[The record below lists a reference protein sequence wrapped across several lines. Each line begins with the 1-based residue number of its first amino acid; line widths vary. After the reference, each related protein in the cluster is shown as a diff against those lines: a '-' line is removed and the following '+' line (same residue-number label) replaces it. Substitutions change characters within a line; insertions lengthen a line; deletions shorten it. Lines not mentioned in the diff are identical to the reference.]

1 MFGWLLDRF
10 ATVPAKPAMVW
21 RDEEYSYGWL
31 VERIAHWKAVA
42 ASRSCGPGSVVAIEG
57 DYSPEVCA
65 LFLALAD
72 QRAVVVPLTSAVEAS
87 KPTFCAIAEGHAVFG
102 FDPDGR
108 WTFVRRDNEVA
119 HPLTR
124 SLIDAGR
131 PGLVLFSSGSTGQP
145 KAVLHD
151 LTRLL
156 EKFRVVR
163 HARRTITF
171 LLLDHIGGINKLF
184 SVLSNLGTI
193 VSVAARDP
201 DSVCRAI
208 ERHRVELLPTTP
220 TFLNQI
226 GRA

>member
-1 MFGWLLDRF
+1 VRAAAGTPAGRPDGGGVMFGWLLDRF

-87 KPTFCAIAEGHAVFG
+87 KPTFCAIAEVHAIFR

-108 WTFVRRDNEVA
+108 WTFVRRDNERAGTLLA
-119 HPLTR
+119 HLKAAAGT
-124 SLIDAGR
+124 DANLMPHILECVEHYATLGEIC
-131 PGLVLFSSGSTGQP
+131 GVLREVFGEY
-145 KAVLHD
+145 
-151 LTRLL
+151 R
-156 EKFRVVR
+156 
-163 HARRTITF
+163 
-171 LLLDHIGGINKLF
+171 
-184 SVLSNLGTI
+184 
-193 VSVAARDP
+193 AAT
-201 DSVCRAI
+201 VI
-208 ERHRVELLPTTP
+208 
-220 TFLNQI
+220 
-226 GRA
+226 